1 MFISDD
7 GINWTRVPSACWD
20 NVNGT
25 KLVNAGTTPGDP
37 WNNNTSKV
45 TCLFDMGGVSG
56 QYIRVG
62 VVVGRNDAENKY
74 NTINTRE
81 ILVYGEKLN

>member
-1 MFISDD
+1 
-7 GINWTRVPSACWD
+7 
-20 NVNGT
+20 
-25 KLVNAGTTPGDP
+25 
-37 WNNNTSKV
+37 
-45 TCLFDMGGVSG
+45 MGGVSG